1 MAKYVMQEMPDVR
14 GTGERVKYPRLLIDG
29 QIDLRGLADEIAR
42 RSSLTRGDVEASVGM
57 LTEVMAEYMARGYS
71 VRIDGLGLFTPKLS
85 LKDGVERE
93 TEGGSKRNSMSI
105 EVSDVRFAADR
116 QLVGSTHRA
125 CVLERAKAERY
136 VKPTEGREE
145 RLARLLDYLAH
156 TPSIGVSTY
165 ARLMGLSQTSAQR
178 ELRHWSKEGIIGQDG
193 LHSHKRYTLPR
204 SVEDE

>member
-14 GTGERVKYPRLLIDG
+14 GTGERVRYPRLLIDG

-57 LTEVMAEYMARGYS
+57 LTELMAEYMARGYS
-71 VRIDGLGLFTPKLS
+71 VRIEGLGLFSPKLS
-85 LKDGVERE
+85 LKEGVERE
-93 TEGGSKRNSMSI
+93 KEGGSKRNSASI
-105 EVSDVRFAADR
+105 EVSDIRFAADKE
-116 QLVGSTHRA
+116 LVGSTQRA

-136 VKPTEGREE
+136 AKPAEGREE

-178 ELRHWSKEGIIGQDG
+178 ELRHWAMQGLIGQDG
-193 LHSHKRYTLPR
+193 LRSHKRYTLPR
-204 SVEDE
+204 